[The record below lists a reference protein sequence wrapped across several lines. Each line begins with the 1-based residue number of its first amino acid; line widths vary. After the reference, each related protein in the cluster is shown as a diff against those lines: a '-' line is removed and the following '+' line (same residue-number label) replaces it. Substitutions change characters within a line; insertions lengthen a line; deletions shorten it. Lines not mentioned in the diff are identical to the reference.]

1 MTDIKIY
8 EQELNDNISSLIKNN
23 SISFASAISKT
34 EFDTSKLPNIQKAIA
49 KANPNQPD
57 LFYSHAILASVGWNA
72 NDDVFVKEQTWGA
85 RKTPS
90 DKQLNFGHDDSYIIG
105 HMTDD
110 FVLGFDGK
118 LIDPDTKDEDIPDKF
133 DIGVAFVL
141 YTALANEER
150 NEQVQKII
158 EGIDNGEWFVSM
170 ECRFPD
176 FDYALIDAQGNHKTV
191 ARNEKTS
198 FLTKHLAAY
207 GGSGKYDGYKLGRL
221 LKSFVFTGI
230 GIVENPANKRSVIF
244 NSNELTTFS
253 SQGSIEIRNH
263 KMDETAKKLEGELA
277 AAKATIANLE
287 KSSAEALAA
296 EKTALA
302 AKVKE
307 LSDSVALAADKAA
320 KAEAEVAKVQAEA
333 TAAKAQVTTL
343 ETQLAEA
350 NKVIETAK
358 AEKAKADRISQLVQV
373 GVEAAEAEKIF
384 TTWAGVTDAQFA
396 DIVKLNTKA
405 AEKEMSKEDKKEDN
419 KEDKAKAAD
428 FSEAKVEDKPNFTQ
442 TTEGAQA
449 SRVNALESWLTSVAT
464 ANKKNSKKDEE

>member
-8 EQELNDNISSLIKNN
+8 KQELNDNISSLIKNN

-34 EFDTSKLPNIQKAIA
+34 EFDTSKLPNIQKALA

-118 LIDPDTKDEDIPDKF
+118 LIDSDTKDEDIPDKF
-133 DIGVAFVL
+133 DVGVAFVL
-141 YTALANEER
+141 YTALANEDR

-191 ARNEKTS
+191 ARSESTS

-244 NSNELTTFS
+244 NSNELTNFS

-263 KMDETAKKLEGELA
+263 KMDETKKLEGELA
-277 AAKATIANLE
+277 AAKATIASLE
-287 KSSAEALAA
+287 KTSAEAIAA

-307 LSDSVALAADKAA
+307 LSDSVALAAEKAT
-320 KAEAEVAKVQAEA
+320 KAEAEVVKAQTEA
-333 TAAKAQVTTL
+333 TTAKAQVTTL

-405 AEKEMSKEDKKEDN
+405 ADFKKDEKKEEK
-419 KEDKAKAAD
+419 KEEKAKAAD